1 MTVVCTRLSLSDEN
15 TPGRAYR
22 ASGALRAGRSAVY
35 VRICTMLMQGCRGGE
50 CKGRVH
56 QRAGHRRMSGDGE
69 CPQVAHTTGG
79 GSLLCL
85 LAFPLARACLVEVV
99 QRKEERDDEHLVGKW
114 W

>member
-1 MTVVCTRLSLSDEN
+1 MVSAKVACIKGGWVVMS
-15 TPGRAYR
+15 AH
-22 ASGALRAGRSAVY
+22 SGS
-35 VRICTMLMQGCRGGE
+35 
-50 CKGRVH
+50 
-56 QRAGHRRMSGDGE
+56 
-69 CPQVAHTTGG
+69 HTTGG